1 MHKERREREYNNK
14 NIYTNA
20 LRMVDKD
27 PNERAYVSNLLIEL
41 LLLCI
46 EIVTITSQLEGTHLY
61 LFHIQYININL
72 IAIKLIQTT

>member
-1 MHKERREREYNNK
+1 
-14 NIYTNA
+14 
-20 LRMVDKD
+20 MVDKD
-27 PNERAYVSNLLIEL
+27 PNEKAYVSNPLIEL

-61 LFHIQYININL
+61 LFHTQYIYINL

>member
-1 MHKERREREYNNK
+1 
-14 NIYTNA
+14 
-20 LRMVDKD
+20 MVDKD
-27 PNERAYVSNLLIEL
+27 PNERAYVSNLLIEP

-61 LFHIQYININL
+61 LFHIQYIYINL